1 MIKVPRL
8 TFGNLVFKF
17 YDDEV
22 LTLVQYAESYRIVS
36 LRIAVESVLTPVRC
50 KNHTEIYR
58 SNANKRPI
66 WYKTCDDT
74 VAATYM
80 FS

>member
-1 MIKVPRL
+1 MIKVQRL
-8 TFGNLVFKF
+8 TFVNFVFKF

-22 LTLVQYAESYRIVS
+22 LKLVQYAESYRIVS
-36 LRIAVESVLTPVRC
+36 LRITVESVLTPVRY
-50 KNHTEIYR
+50 KNHIEKYR
-58 SNANKRPI
+58 SNVNKRPI

-74 VAATYM
+74 VVTTYI